1 MNKINHAIQYAGK
14 LVLTLFLL
22 ICLFIPTPAFA
33 LDYDAEAK
41 NYLTSVQNELG
52 SIKTI
57 IQQLPNISLENG
69 QKTLAE
75 VQAKLDGIQSNSKQK
90 ANLFKGLSNNY
101 QIDYENKLKSISQ
114 LYELQKEKR
123 KLLWEK
129 RNEIWRKFGSSTL
142 VYQPNSYQEP
152 VLFVEPKSFKNPE
165 LYYGVTLLFPN
176 QNGFLKPSYS
186 DIYLENDGVP
196 GYYDAVL
203 TLLRQYEDIYDRL
216 TAIDNLIK
224 EYEADNRNFSSII
237 VLTDKVSV
245 LANNLE
251 KRINLAKQKTN
262 NIKEYAEVLKSFS
275 DSDILGEIKDLD
287 QYIGELTQN
296 LPL

>member
-1 MNKINHAIQYAGK
+1 MNKINHAMRYAGK

-33 LDYDAEAK
+33 LDYNSEAK

-57 IQQLPNISLENG
+57 IQQLPNISLKNG

-75 VQAKLDGIQSNSKQK
+75 VQAKLENIESESKQK
-90 ANLFKGLSNNY
+90 AVIFKNFSNNY
-101 QIDYENKLKSISQ
+101 QVSYQDKLASITT
-114 LYELQKEKR
+114 LYNLQKE
-123 KLLWEK
+123 
-129 RNEIWRKFGSSTL
+129 
-142 VYQPNSYQEP
+142 YQQKILDLPNSLGNFYIGMLSE
-152 VLFVEPKSFKNPE
+152 V
-165 LYYGVTLLFPN
+165 N
-176 QNGFLKPSYS
+176 QS
-186 DIYLENDGVP
+186 IQ
-196 GYYDAVL
+196 
-203 TLLRQYEDIYDRL
+203 QYEQESRDL
-216 TAIDNLIK
+216 SK
-224 EYEADNRNFSSII
+224 VI

-262 NIKEYAEVLKSFS
+262 NIKEYAEVLQSFS
-275 DSDILGEIKDLD
+275 DPDILGEINDLD

>member
-1 MNKINHAIQYAGK
+1 MNKINHAMRYAGK

-57 IQQLPNISLENG
+57 VQQLPNISVENG

-75 VQAKLDGIQSNSKQK
+75 VQAKLDGIQSSSKEK
-90 ANLFKGLSNNY
+90 ADLFKNFSNNY
-101 QIDYENKLKSISQ
+101 QVSYEDKLKSISQ
-114 LYELQKEKR
+114 LYDLQKEYNRLIPTLSK
-123 KLLWEK
+123 EAQ
-129 RNEIWRKFGSSTL
+129 EILDYIKVCVKSEFWCDTFKFAIT
-142 VYQPNSYQEP
+142 QPGD
-152 VLFVEPKSFKNPE
+152 L
-165 LYYGVTLLFPN
+165 GN
-176 QNGFLKPSYS
+176 QNLNQVRDFLTISNQLS
-186 DIYLENDGVP
+186 VP
-196 GYYDAVL
+196 LDYVYKSI
-203 TLLRQYEDIYDRL
+203 QKYEQESRDL
-216 TAIDNLIK
+216 SK
-224 EYEADNRNFSSII
+224 VI

-245 LANNLE
+245 LADNLE

-262 NIKEYAEVLKSFS
+262 NIQEYAAVLKSFS
-275 DSDILGEIKDLD
+275 DPDILGEIKDLD